1 MVETRKV
8 QVTGGSTYTVSI
20 PKEWATDN
28 GVSAGTEVEF
38 YPEGD
43 SLFLTP
49 VTEEGR
55 TEGTLD
61 IGELEGDQL
70 TRAVMTMYVSG
81 FDIIALEAPRITNDQ
96 RRTIRDSVQ
105 SLVGL
110 EVLEET
116 RDRVVIRDLLDSSE
130 LSIHNAVTRMRLIAV
145 SMLEDAVD
153 ALTTGDEDMALDV
166 IQRDDDVDR
175 LYMVV
180 SRIFRATLRTP
191 KAAEDIGLSRE
202 VCFDYHSSA
211 RQLERV
217 ADHATKIAHLTLE
230 LLGSEAAD
238 AAGGTVPA
246 PENGIDEVLPAE
258 FDEALQTLDEDAREV
273 VDRAMEALF
282 AEDSDEATGLAN
294 EARGAVLG
302 VDQRAREIDELLRE
316 LDPARAQLLG
326 LIVDSVSRSADYG
339 GNIAETALQKSAPTP

>member
-20 PKEWATDN
+20 PKDWATDN
-28 GVSAGTEVEF
+28 GVEAGSTVEF

-49 VTEEGR
+49 KTEEER

-61 IGELEGDQL
+61 VEDLAGEEL
-70 TRAVMTMYVSG
+70 TRAVMSMYVSG
-81 FDIIALEAPRITNDQ
+81 FDIISLESARITNDQ
-96 RRTIRDSVQ
+96 RRTIRDAVQ
-105 SLVGL
+105 GLVGL

-130 LSIHNAVTRMRLIAV
+130 LSVHNAVTRMRLIAL
-145 SMLEDAVD
+145 SMLEDAVA
-153 ALTTGDEDMALDV
+153 ALADGDVDMARDV
-166 IQRDDDVDR
+166 IGRDDDVDR

-180 SRIFRATLRTP
+180 SRIFRSTLRTP
-191 KAAEDIGLSRE
+191 KAAEELGLTRE
-202 VCFDYHSSA
+202 QCFDYHASA
-211 RQLERV
+211 RQLERT

-230 LLGSEAAD
+230 TYDNGGEPIPESVIDAVEELRGEA
-238 AAGGTVPA
+238 
-246 PENGIDEVLPAE
+246 
-258 FDEALQTLDEDAREV
+258 EDV
-273 VDRAMEALF
+273 VDTAMDALF
-282 AEDSDEATGLAN
+282 ADDSTEATRLAN
-294 EARGAVLG
+294 EARSRVRD

-326 LIVDSVSRSADYG
+326 LIVDSVSRAADYG
-339 GNIAETALQKSAPTP
+339 GNIAETALQKATPSP